1 MGPHMRIEELSLA
14 LRARNAWEA
23 FDLGIALA
31 RRTGAPLFAGFALP
45 YLSFA
50 VIVNLA
56 LWGHPTIAALVVWWA
71 KPLFDRIALSVLA
84 QGVFGAAPG
93 VRATLRGLAAIPR
106 TGLFAALTV
115 QRFDLA
121 RSFHLPIAQLE
132 GQAGRSGRARR
143 ALLDRRTRGHAVWLM
158 VVVVHFV
165 YVLVLG
171 FDGLLRLLAPE
182 GLQFGFGFSDLFDP
196 RDRNEGSL
204 RAQYLFNIALL
215 AADCILEPLYVS
227 AGFTLYLSRRTAL
240 EGWDLEIAFRRLALR
255 RAKAAAGALLAIML
269 GLALTLGPVEPV
281 HAATAG
287 PAHEDTVGPAQA
299 ATAGP
304 AQATT
309 AGPVHAA
316 AAGPAQA
323 TATGSAQALPARSG
337 VGAEKT
343 AIEDILR
350 APEFR
355 EFEETRVW
363 RRKGL
368 PPDETPEAEKPPV
381 NFDFLSK
388 LARVLSELVRIAAWI
403 AAVLVAGWLLY
414 WISQRL
420 GWFRRSGGPKTQ
432 WRPEVMFGLDLRP
445 ESLPADIA
453 AAARERLAA
462 ADLRAAMSL
471 LYRGALA
478 GLVSERHLILRAS
491 DTEGDCARRV
501 ATTVP
506 APLAGFFD
514 RLVQA
519 WGQIAY
525 ARRLPEPAHAARMID
540 EWELHFGPARP
551 AATGAL
557 A

>member
-31 RRTGAPLFAGFALP
+31 RRTGLPLFAGFALP

-56 LWGHPTIAALVVWWA
+56 LWGHPTMAAVVVWWT

-106 TGLFAALTV
+106 TGLLAALTV

-132 GQAGRSGRARR
+132 GQAGRSARARR

-182 GLQFGFGFSDLFDP
+182 GLQFGFGFGDLFDP
-196 RDRNEGSL
+196 SDQNEGAL
-204 RAQYLFNIALL
+204 RGQYLFNIALL

-255 RAKAAAGALLAIML
+255 RAKPAAGALLAVML
-269 GLALTLGPVEPV
+269 GFALALGPAEPV

-287 PAHEDTVGPAQA
+287 PALAP
-299 ATAGP
+299 
-304 AQATT
+304 
-309 AGPVHAA
+309 
-316 AAGPAQA
+316 
-323 TATGSAQALPARSG
+323 PART
-337 VGAEKT
+337 GAGTEKT
-343 AIEDILR
+343 AIEEILR

-368 PPDETPEAEKPPV
+368 PPDETPEVDKPPV
-381 NFDFLSK
+381 NFDFLSR

-403 AAVLVAGWLLY
+403 AAILVAGWLLY
-414 WISQRL
+414 RISQHL

-462 ADLRAAMSL
+462 ADPRAAMSL

-478 GLVSERHLILRAS
+478 LLVNERHLALRES

-501 ATTVP
+501 AATAS

-551 AATGAL
+551 ATTGAL